1 MPVSSAKTPEPS
13 VAAASTENPAD
24 TMSKRDV
31 VRALAGMLL
40 AMMTAFLSST
50 IVSTALPTIITALNG
65 SQNQYTWIV
74 TATLLASTAS
84 TPIWGKLA
92 DLFSKKL
99 LVQLSITI
107 FTIGSIAAGFSESV
121 ETLIAWRA
129 LQGLGLGGLQSLIV
143 IVIGVIVSPRER
155 GKYMGPIAA
164 VMSVAT
170 IAGPLLGGVIVDSPL
185 GWRWCFFAGA
195 PLAII
200 ALLVVQRT
208 LNVPVIK
215 RKVSIDYLG
224 AGLLTGGV
232 CSLLIWVTL
241 AGDQFAWASGTSFLL
256 VGMGVA
262 MLALLVFVET
272 KVAEPIIPL
281 RLFRDRT
288 TVLATLAG
296 IAVGTAMF
304 GGAVFLGQYFQIAR
318 SYSPTAAGLLM
329 LPMIISST
337 IASSA
342 SGWLITRFGRWKRF
356 LLTGGIF
363 MTAGFALLGTIRH
376 DTNMVLIGVFLFIL
390 GTGTGMLMQNLVLPV
405 QNAVAPSD
413 LGIASSMLAF
423 FRSLGGTVGVSV
435 LGAIL
440 ATRVADLIF
449 DGLSSLGID
458 PSAAPDGEVGIGA
471 LDDLPKPLADLV
483 RMAYGDG
490 TATIF
495 LVAAAVSALSILCL
509 VAIKEVALKTKS
521 GIQEQLEEERERQK
535 TESVTTG

>member
-13 VAAASTENPAD
+13 VATASTENLAD

>member
-13 VAAASTENPAD
+13 VATASTENPAD

>member
-13 VAAASTENPAD
+13 VATASTENPAD

-535 TESVTTG
+535 AESVTTG

>member
-1 MPVSSAKTPEPS
+1 MSSAKTPEPS
-13 VAAASTENPAD
+13 VATASTENPAD

>member
-1 MPVSSAKTPEPS
+1 MAVSSAQSPSSSSSSALNKPS
-13 VAAASTENPAD
+13 V
-24 TMSKRDV
+24 MSKRDV

-50 IVSTALPTIITALNG
+50 IVSTALPTIITDLGG
-65 SQNQYTWIV
+65 SQSQYTWIV

-99 LVQLSITI
+99 LVQLSISI
-107 FTIGSIAAGFSESV
+107 FTLGSIAAGFSQSV

-170 IAGPLLGGVIVDSPL
+170 VAGPLLGGLIVDSPL

-195 PLAII
+195 PLALI
-200 ALLVVQRT
+200 ALFVVQRT

-224 AGLLTGGV
+224 ASLLASGV
-232 CSLLIWVTL
+232 CALLIWVTL
-241 AGDQFAWASGTSFLL
+241 AGDVFAWGSTTSILL
-256 VGMGVA
+256 VAFGVVT
-262 MLALLVFVET
+262 LALLVFVET

-288 TVLATLAG
+288 TVLATVAG

-318 SYSPTAAGLLM
+318 GYSPTAAGLLM

-337 IASSA
+337 IAASA
-342 SGWLITRFGRWKRF
+342 SGWFITRFGRWKWF
-356 LLTGGIF
+356 LLTGGIL
-363 MTAGFALLGTIRH
+363 MTAGFALLGTLRH
-376 DTNMVLIGVFLFIL
+376 DTNIVVVGSFLFIL
-390 GTGTGMLMQNLVLPV
+390 GMGTGMLMQNLVLPV
-405 QNAVAPSD
+405 QNAVPASD

-440 ATRVADLIF
+440 ATRVADLII
-449 DGLSSLGID
+449 DGLSKIGVD
-458 PSAAPDGEVGIGA
+458 PTATPQGEVGIGM
-471 LDDLPKPLADLV
+471 LNELPEPIADIV

-490 TATIF
+490 TASIF
-495 LVAAAVSALSILCL
+495 LVAAVLAAFSVLCL
-509 VAIKEVALKTKS
+509 AAIKEVALKTKT
-521 GIQEQLEEERERQK
+521 GIEQQFEEERERQK
-535 TESVTTG
+535 VESAA